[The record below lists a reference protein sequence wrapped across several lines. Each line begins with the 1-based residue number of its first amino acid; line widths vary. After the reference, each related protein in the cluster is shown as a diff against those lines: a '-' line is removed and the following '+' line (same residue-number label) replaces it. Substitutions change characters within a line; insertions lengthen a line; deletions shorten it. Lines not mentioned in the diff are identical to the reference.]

1 VNVFRNPAVIIVLI
15 LLVVLLFGSR
25 RLPELARSVGQ
36 SLKIFKKEVKELKDD
51 DAPREGTA
59 AGTDAAPGAT
69 PGTATGSATGSA
81 TGTATIHG
89 TGTRGGADA
98 SQPVAGPSDPERT
111 QG

>member
-69 PGTATGSATGSA
+69 PGTATGSATG
-81 TGTATIHG
+81 TATIHG